1 MKKKRFF
8 AGENIK
14 TENANW
20 SFKGS
25 VPKNFD
31 KHIVKSVPLY
41 EWSHELGLKVSDFFL
56 PNNSL
61 VYDIGC
67 STGSFIKN
75 LADRHKNKSLKIYGI
90 DEIKQMVEISKKK
103 NKKNK
108 NVKIL
113 QENLINFKLKKSN
126 LISSFYTIQF
136 IHPSKRQKLFNHIYQ
151 SLEWGGAFIFFEK
164 VRGPDARFQDMIS
177 QIYQEYKI
185 DQGYSSEEIIA
196 KSRSLKG
203 VLEPFTSK
211 ANNQYLTRAGFKDV
225 YSIMK
230 FLCFEGWVAIK

>member
-61 VYDIGC
+61 FYDIGC

-75 LADRHKNKSLKIYGI
+75 LADRHKNKNLKIYGI

-103 NKKNK
+103 NRKNK

-113 QENLINFKLKKSN
+113 HENLTNFKFKKSN
-126 LISSFYTIQF
+126 LI
-136 IHPSKRQKLFNHIYQ
+136 
-151 SLEWGGAFIFFEK
+151 
-164 VRGPDARFQDMIS
+164 
-177 QIYQEYKI
+177 
-185 DQGYSSEEIIA
+185 
-196 KSRSLKG
+196 
-203 VLEPFTSK
+203 
-211 ANNQYLTRAGFKDV
+211 
-225 YSIMK
+225 
-230 FLCFEGWVAIK
+230 

>member
-103 NKKNK
+103 IKK
-108 NVKIL
+108 
-113 QENLINFKLKKSN
+113 
-126 LISSFYTIQF
+126 
-136 IHPSKRQKLFNHIYQ
+136 
-151 SLEWGGAFIFFEK
+151 
-164 VRGPDARFQDMIS
+164 
-177 QIYQEYKI
+177 
-185 DQGYSSEEIIA
+185 
-196 KSRSLKG
+196 
-203 VLEPFTSK
+203 
-211 ANNQYLTRAGFKDV
+211 
-225 YSIMK
+225 
-230 FLCFEGWVAIK
+230 IKT